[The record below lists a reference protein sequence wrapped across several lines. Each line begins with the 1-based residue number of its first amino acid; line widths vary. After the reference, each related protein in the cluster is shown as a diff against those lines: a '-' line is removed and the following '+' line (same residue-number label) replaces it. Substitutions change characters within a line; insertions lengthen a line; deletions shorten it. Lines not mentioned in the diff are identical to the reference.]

1 LQDKTLPKDFG
12 EESLP
17 GRFEESNPDYTD
29 IAPKPTAASAGIIND
44 KIISE
49 IPEDTSPK
57 PKSREISIAIILF
70 AIFSVGVLS
79 YYFIN
84 QDEIDSQIIQNMDP
98 GEILAN
104 RYDIG
109 EFGSDHTHAAIVVVV
124 NGKQVNFGTPQ
135 FQLSSKYIHFEN
147 NNPYQIHKHATNVP
161 LGMLFASFG
170 VDINCITV
178 HSEPCKDSV
187 VYVNGEPYHSDISQ
201 YEIDHDDRILI
212 SIGEQSVVKHLK
224 YLDSLKIFDTPQ
236 NPNSGKEIFI

>member
-1 LQDKTLPKDFG
+1 MQDKTLPKDFG

-29 IAPKPTAASAGIIND
+29 TSPKPTAASAGIIND

-57 PKSREISIAIILF
+57 PKSRELWIAMILF

-84 QDEIDSQIIQNMDP
+84 QDEIDSQIIQNMDRE
-98 GEILAN
+98 EILAN
-104 RYDIG
+104 QYNIG
-109 EFGSDHTHAAIVVVV
+109 EFGSDHSHAAIVVIVD
-124 NGKQVNFGTPQ
+124 GKQVNFDTPQ

-147 NNPYQIHKHATNVP
+147 HNPYQIHKHATNVP
-161 LGMLFASFG
+161 LGMFFASFG
-170 VDINCITV
+170 VNINCITV
-178 HSEPCKDSV
+178 QSESCKDQV
-187 VYVNGEPYHSDISQ
+187 VYLNGEPYHSDISQ

-212 SIGEQSVVKHLK
+212 SIGEQSVTQHLK
-224 YLDSLKIFDTPQ
+224 YLDSLKIFDVPKS
-236 NPNSGKEIFI
+236 PNYNL

>member
-1 LQDKTLPKDFG
+1 MQDKTLPKDFG

-29 IAPKPTAASAGIIND
+29 
-44 KIISE
+44 
-49 IPEDTSPK
+49 TSPK
-57 PKSREISIAIILF
+57 PKSREIWIAMILF

-98 GEILAN
+98 QEILAN
-104 RYDIG
+104 QYNIG
-109 EFGSDHTHAAIVVVV
+109 KLGSDHSHAAIVVVV

-161 LGMLFASFG
+161 LGMFFASFG
-170 VDINCITV
+170 VNINCITV
-178 HSEPCKDSV
+178 QSEPCKDQV
-187 VYVNGEPYHSDISQ
+187 VYLNGERYHSDISQ

-212 SIGEQSVVKHLK
+212 SSGGQSVTQHLK
-224 YLDSLKIFDTPQ
+224 YLDSLKIFDIPKS
-236 NPNSGKEIFI
+236 PNYNL

>member
-29 IAPKPTAASAGIIND
+29 SPKPTAASAGIIND

-57 PKSREISIAIILF
+57 PKSREIWIAMILF

-98 GEILAN
+98 EEILAN
-104 RYDIG
+104 QYNIG
-109 EFGSDHTHAAIVVVV
+109 EFGSDHSHAAIVVIV
-124 NGKQVNFGTPQ
+124 NGKLVNFVTPQ

-147 NNPYQIHKHATNVP
+147 HNPYQIHKHATN
-161 LGMLFASFG
+161 
-170 VDINCITV
+170 
-178 HSEPCKDSV
+178 CKK
-187 VYVNGEPYHSDISQ
+187 YHCYPNFSAFWF
-201 YEIDHDDRILI
+201 RT
-212 SIGEQSVVKHLK
+212 SIFRNL
-224 YLDSLKIFDTPQ
+224 
-236 NPNSGKEIFI
+236 